1 MQIDQLITS
10 AVVASGPTGQGAQKA
25 QPEVRGGT
33 DVQRQ
38 PTVKRGDAET
48 VQPLVL
54 PDVEDKPE
62 SEEDLVSRQISQI
75 EDLREVVSS
84 QPQSVLKIDRTE
96 ESGQFVYRF
105 LNPDTGDLVRQ
116 WPAENYVDLIE
127 YLQSQQG
134 GLVDE
139 RV

>member
-1 MQIDQLITS
+1 M
-10 AVVASGPTGQGAQKA
+10 
-25 QPEVRGGT
+25 
-33 DVQRQ
+33 QRQ